1 MAYWEY
7 LWREYGAMKVTSL
20 ISNIARFVAS
30 GAHDEAL
37 ALIEEI
43 VDRILCEPLNVGRV
57 FGSHELD
64 RLCQAI
70 GAASLERNGMATQH
84 PAVNDGN
91 ETISDDVV
99 VYLVSKLQ
107 LSGGHTA
114 VLMDTIRLSPQS
126 RAIVIVTGTCGRTER
141 EALRRKFES
150 LQDVAFEYA
159 PPGRRLAKLEWIQ
172 RRLVALA
179 PSTVWL
185 FNHHQ
190 DSVAIAAVQPNQGY
204 RVRFYHHGDHHLCLG
219 VHLDYA
225 EHIDPHPMGYH
236 NCRENL
242 GIRGNRYLP
251 LVAPDLGDRA
261 PPTQPETGG
270 LVTCTAGG
278 FNKLEVPYFVHYTDM
293 VPAILQA
300 TGGRHIHFGRL
311 TSLALRRIHRGLG
324 KSGIAA
330 EAFVY
335 VPYVPS
341 VWRALHEYAVDL
353 YVASFP
359 YGGGRTLVEVMG
371 AGLPAVLHSHFASRM
386 LGGVDMAYKEA
397 FIWRNPE
404 ELLAY
409 LRNVDRAALK
419 REGRLARL
427 WYEAYHQEEIMQRLL
442 NDSRSDLD
450 VPTLREDYRPDSL
463 MLALQTSQEVT
474 MRGVLN
480 RLLWRY
486 YRRWKALQGRRM

>member
-1 MAYWEY
+1 MTFA
-7 LWREYGAMKVTSL
+7 SP
-20 ISNIARFVAS
+20 ISKIARLVA
-30 GAHDEAL
+30 GGNHDKAL
-37 ALIEEI
+37 TLIEEV
-43 VDRILCEPLNVGRV
+43 VDRIFCEPLNVGRV
-57 FGSHELD
+57 FGSRELD

-70 GAASLERNGMATQH
+70 GAASLERLGAAMQSH
-84 PAVNDGN
+84 VV
-91 ETISDDVV
+91 SDDSEARPTDVV

-107 LSGGHTA
+107 PSGGHTA
-114 VLMDTIRLSPQS
+114 VLTDIIRLSPPS
-126 RAIVIVTGTCGRTER
+126 RNIVIVTGTCGRTDR
-141 EALRRKFES
+141 EAVRRRFES
-150 LQDVAFEYA
+150 LQDVVLEYS
-159 PPGRRLAKLEWIQ
+159 PPGSRLAKLEWIQ
-172 RRLVALA
+172 RRLAGLD
-179 PSTVWL
+179 PHTVWL

-419 REGRLARL
+419 REGQLARR
-427 WYEAYHQEEIMQRLL
+427 WYETYHREEIMQRFLD
-442 NDSRSDLD
+442 NSQSDLD
-450 VPTLREDYRPDSL
+450 VPALREDYRPDAL
-463 MLALQTSQEVT
+463 MLALQTCREVS
-474 MRGVLN
+474 MRGILN

-486 YRRWKALQGRRM
+486 YRRWQAMLGRWM

>member
-1 MAYWEY
+1 MF
-7 LWREYGAMKVTSL
+7 
-20 ISNIARFVAS
+20 SNIARLVMS
-30 GAHDEAL
+30 SAHDKAL
-37 ALIEEI
+37 ALIEET
-43 VDRILCEPLNVGRV
+43 VDQILCEPLNVGRV
-57 FGSHELD
+57 FGSRELD
-64 RLCQAI
+64 QLCQTI
-70 GAASLERNGMATQH
+70 GAASLERHGLARYCS
-84 PAVNDGN
+84 AVNHDN
-91 ETISDDVV
+91 QIRIDNVV

-114 VLMDTIRLSPQS
+114 VLMDAIRLSAKS
-126 RAIVIVTGTCGRTER
+126 RTIVIVTGTCGRSDAQD
-141 EALRRKFES
+141 ALRRKFES
-150 LQDVAFEYA
+150 LQDVSFEYA

-172 RRLVALA
+172 RRLLALS

-190 DSVAIAAVQPNQGY
+190 DSVAVAAVQPKQGY
-204 RVRFYHHGDHHLCLG
+204 RLKFYHHGDHHLCLG

-242 GIRGNRYLP
+242 GIRDNRYLP
-251 LVAPDLGDRA
+251 LVAADLGNR
-261 PPTQPETGG
+261 PPLERLEAGG
-270 LVTCTAGG
+270 LVTCTAAG

-300 TGGRHIHFGRL
+300 TGGCHIHFGKL
-311 TSLALRRIHRGLG
+311 TSLALWRIRQGLR
-324 KSGIAA
+324 KYGIAS

-341 VWRALHEYAVDL
+341 VWRALHEYSVDL
-353 YVASFP
+353 YLASFP

-442 NDSRSDLD
+442 NDSQSDLD

>member
-1 MAYWEY
+1 MTFASPIS
-7 LWREYGAMKVTSL
+7 KV
-20 ISNIARFVAS
+20 ARLVAS
-30 GAHDEAL
+30 GAHDKAL
-37 ALIEEI
+37 ALIEEV
-43 VDRILCEPLNVGRV
+43 VDRIVCEPINVGMA
-57 FGSHELD
+57 FGSPELD

-70 GAASLERNGMATQH
+70 GAATLERRGTARQYL
-84 PAVNDGN
+84 AVNGGN
-91 ETISDDVV
+91 ESRSDDVV

-114 VLMDTIRLSPQS
+114 VLIDTIRLSPQS
-126 RAIVIVTGTCGRTER
+126 RSIVIVTGTCGRTDR
-141 EALRRKFES
+141 EVFRRKFES

-172 RRLVALA
+172 RRLVELA

-190 DSVAIAAVQPNQGY
+190 DSVAIAAVQPEQGY

-242 GIRGNRYLP
+242 GIRDNRYLP
-251 LVAPDLGDRA
+251 LVAPDLGNRA
-261 PPTQPETGG
+261 PPGLPKTGG

-311 TSLALRRIHRGLG
+311 TSFALRRIYRGLG
-324 KSGIAA
+324 KYGIAP

-335 VPYVPS
+335 VPYVPT

-371 AGLPAVLHSHFASRM
+371 AGVPAVLHSHCANRM
-386 LGGVDMAYKEA
+386 LGGVDMAYEGA
-397 FIWRNPE
+397 FIWRAPE
-404 ELLAY
+404 ELLGH
-409 LRNVDRAALK
+409 LRAVDRTALEQ
-419 REGRLARL
+419 EGQVARR
-427 WYEAYHQEEIMQRLL
+427 WYESFHREEIMQRFLG
-442 NDSRSDLD
+442 NSQSDLD
-450 VPTLREDYRPDSL
+450 VPALREDYRPDAL
-463 MLALQTSQEVT
+463 MRALQTSREVT
-474 MRGVLN
+474 MRGVLY

-486 YRRWKALQGRRM
+486 FRQWKALQGRWM